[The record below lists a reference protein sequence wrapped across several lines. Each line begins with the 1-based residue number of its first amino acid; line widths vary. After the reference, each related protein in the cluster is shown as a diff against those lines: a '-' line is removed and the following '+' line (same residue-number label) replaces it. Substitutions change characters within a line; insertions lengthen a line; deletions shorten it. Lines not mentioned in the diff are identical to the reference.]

1 MNLAWIIGVAA
12 FLGIIWPLIQMGRN
26 FDKEDDPKTT
36 ERKEQLGQWL
46 SGRGNRT
53 LESRMQTT
61 SETFL
66 YLFDRIFK
74 GKGSPLEQSIWMG
87 FLLSPA
93 FLLLADGLNIIDF
106 LGSSG
111 AGTTTKDSLFP
122 ASLSAANS
130 LTAATRRATANRT
143 SLTPST
149 AQTSRT

>member
-26 FDKEDDPKTT
+26 LDKEDDPKTT

-87 FLLSPA
+87 FFLSPA

-111 AGTTTKDSLFP
+111 AGLIGSLEIP
-122 ASLSAANS
+122 AVKQVVALSL
-130 LTAATRRATANRT
+130 RCEF
-143 SLTPST
+143 TPDDRI
-149 AQTSRT
+149 QQRSRE